1 MAYQADIKDHI
12 RETRLVNERAAMIL
26 FITVLLVAVVV
37 GRLIYLQVLNHDHYT
52 TLSHDNHVNILPV
65 PPTRGLIYDRHGVLL
80 AQNVPTFS
88 LEITPEQV
96 KNMNATLKALGKIIH
111 IDKDDLERFRA
122 NLQQSRPFESIPLR
136 YHLSEQELARFAVN
150 RHRFPG
156 VDTEARLIR
165 DYPFDSLA
173 SHVIGY
179 VSRINVQELQSV
191 DPSNYRGTDHIGK
204 TGVEKYYENLLHGNV
219 GFEQV
224 ETNALGRKLRVL
236 QRDPPVPGENL
247 YLTIDAKLQATAQAS
262 LGDNRGSVV
271 AMDPNNGD
279 VLAMVSTPTFD
290 PNQFV
295 VGIDANSFQALQKS
309 PDKPLFNRSIRG
321 QYPPG
326 STLKPFVGLAGLDYG
341 TITTQTTT
349 FCPGYYMLPGDT
361 HRYRDWKRYGHGVMN
376 LSSAITQSCDVYFY
390 DLAQAL
396 GIDRIHDFLEE
407 FGFGQRTGIDITGEL
422 PGLLPSRQWK
432 RDNRHLPWYPGETLI
447 TGIGQGFTLT
457 TPLQLAAATAVI
469 ANRGV
474 YVRPHLLYA
483 VQKPGAKDLTMEIP
497 TPQDHHAV
505 AIANT
510 SEWDAVIS
518 AMTQVVSN
526 IHGTAHRISHGLD
539 YQIAGKTGTAQVF
552 GLHPYDEDGS
562 QSDTEPDNPRLRDH
576 ALFIAFAPADKPRIV
591 VAVVLENG
599 GHGSSAS
606 PIARTVIDQ
615 YLHKKPAS

>member
-12 RETRLVNERAAMIL
+12 RETRLVNERAAMVL

-37 GRLIYLQVLNHDHYT
+37 GRLVYLQVLNHDHFT
-52 TLSHDNHVNILPV
+52 TLSHDNHVNIVPV

-96 KNMNATLKALGKIIH
+96 KDMDATLKALGKIVH

-122 NLQQSRPFESIPLR
+122 NLQQNRPFESIPLR

-173 SHVIGY
+173 AHIVGY
-179 VSRINVQELQSV
+179 VGRINVQELQSV

-247 YLTIDAKLQATAQAS
+247 YLTIDAKLQETAQKS
-262 LGDNRGSVV
+262 LGNNRGSVV
-271 AMDPNNGD
+271 ALDPNNGA
-279 VLAMVSTPTFD
+279 VLAMVSTPSFD

-295 VGIDANSFQALQKS
+295 VGIDAASFEKLQKS
-309 PDKPLFNRSIRG
+309 RDKPLFNRSIRG

-326 STLKPFVGLAGLDYG
+326 STLKPFIGLAGLDYG
-341 TITTQTTT
+341 TITTQSTT

-376 LSSAITQSCDVYFY
+376 LRSAITQSCDVYFY

-396 GIDRIHDFLEE
+396 GIDRIHDFLQE
-407 FGFGQRTGIDITGEL
+407 FGFGKRTGIDITGEL

-432 RDNRHLPWYPGETLI
+432 RKNRHLPWYPGETLI
-447 TGIGQGFTLT
+447 TGIGQGFTLI
-457 TPLQLAAATAVI
+457 TPLQLAVATAVI

-483 VQKPGAKDLTMEIP
+483 IQKPGSKDLAIQAP

-510 SEWDAVIS
+510 SEWDTVIS
-518 AMTQVVSN
+518 AMTNVVDS

-539 YQIAGKTGTAQVF
+539 YKIAGKTGTAQVF
-552 GLHPYDEDGS
+552 GLRPYSEDGS
-562 QSDTEPDNPRLRDH
+562 ETDSEPANPRLRDH
-576 ALFIAFAPADKPRIV
+576 ALFIAFAPVKKPRIV

-615 YLHKKPAS
+615 YLHKKPT